1 MTEIEYFITFNSEED
16 FIKASEM
23 TSLLLPDSI
32 NKGGLEM
39 LWNQEWWRNQ
49 AVHELDQVGIQVDT
63 YELD

>member
-1 MTEIEYFITFNSEED
+1 MTETEYFITFNSEED

-49 AVHELDQVGIQVDT
+49 AVHELSEIGIEVDT

>member
-1 MTEIEYFITFNSEED
+1 MENFITFNSEED

-23 TSLLLPDSI
+23 TSTLLPDSI

-39 LWNQEWWRNQ
+39 LWNQEWYRNH
-49 AVHELDQVGIQVDT
+49 AVNELSKIGIEVDT

>member
-1 MTEIEYFITFNSEED
+1 MEYFITFNNEED

-39 LWNQEWWRNQ
+39 LWNQEWYRNH
-49 AVHELDQVGIQVDT
+49 AVNELSKIGIKVDT

>member
-1 MTEIEYFITFNSEED
+1 MTEIEYFITFNNEED

-39 LWNQEWWRNQ
+39 LWNQEWYRNH
-49 AVHELDQVGIQVDT
+49 AVNELSRIGIEVDT

>member
-1 MTEIEYFITFNSEED
+1 MTEMEYFITFNSEED

-32 NKGGLEM
+32 DGHEM

-49 AVHELDQVGIQVDT
+49 AVHELSKIGIEVDT

>member
-49 AVHELDQVGIQVDT
+49 AVYELSKIGVEVDT